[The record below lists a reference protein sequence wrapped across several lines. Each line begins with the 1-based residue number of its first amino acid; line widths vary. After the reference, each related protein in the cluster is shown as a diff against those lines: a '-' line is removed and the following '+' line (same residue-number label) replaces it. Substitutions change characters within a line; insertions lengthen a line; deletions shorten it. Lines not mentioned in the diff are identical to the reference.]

1 VSFKNILD
9 GIFKPLGGK
18 IYYDLSKG
26 LTKGKEKTVFEDL
39 SIAESYL
46 FGDGF
51 DDIWTEEEIL
61 N

>member
-1 VSFKNILD
+1 MD